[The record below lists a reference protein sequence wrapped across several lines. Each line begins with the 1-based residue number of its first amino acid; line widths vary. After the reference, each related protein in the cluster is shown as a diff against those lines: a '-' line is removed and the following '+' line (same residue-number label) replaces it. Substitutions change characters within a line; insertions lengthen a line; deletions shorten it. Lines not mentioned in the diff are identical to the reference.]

1 MTNEKLYTQLVQI
14 GRDAKYTQKGVNPII
29 QRSSSII
36 FDSLA
41 DKQHATTNRSKQA
54 LFYGRRGTQT
64 HFAFQQ
70 AMTELEEGAGCVL
83 YPSGAAAIT
92 NSILA
97 FVQADSHI
105 VVSGAVYDP
114 TQNFCDQILSKLKV
128 KTSYIN
134 PLIGEDITDYLQP
147 NTRVVFLE
155 SPSSITMEIQD
166 IPAIVQAVR
175 SYNPEIIIM
184 MDNTWAAGV
193 LFKPLDHDV
202 DISIQSATKYIN
214 GHSDGMLGTAV
225 ANQRCIDTL
234 RENSY
239 LLGQTADPDSIYM
252 AGRGL
257 HTLAVRLKQHEKSS
271 LEIAHWLEKRPEVE
285 CVYHPALASCPGHEI
300 FKRDF
305 SGCNGLFSFSLKQT
319 LSGQQFQN
327 FLDYFTHFK
336 MAFSW
341 GGYESLILGYQPEDL
356 RAMRQY
362 DYTPAAGTLFRLH
375 IGLEDSTDLIADLA
389 AAFARL

>member
-1 MTNEKLYTQLVQI
+1 MTNEKLHTQLVQI

-92 NSILA
+92 NAILA

-128 KTSYIN
+128 KTSYID

-175 SYNPEIIIM
+175 GYNPEIIIM

-285 CVYHPALASCPGHEI
+285 RVYHPALASCPGYEI

-319 LSGQQFQN
+319 LSAQQFQN

-341 GGYESLILGYQPEDL
+341 G
-356 RAMRQY
+356 AMN
-362 DYTPAAGTLFRLH
+362 H
-375 IGLEDSTDLIADLA
+375 
-389 AAFARL
+389 